1 MGRKPLKIEI
11 VRPLLM
17 FAKEAGE
24 YGFTRRDVIDN
35 EIIPENRWATLKNRG
50 LKAGWFVKRG
60 YKKSARYYIAGC
72 EPNEDDDLF
81 KDGLPDGNEPNTS
94 GEPEYE
100 EYDPDTLFDEMDNV
114 VVEPPFEQT
123 ESNQIE
129 QEADWDF
136 EFE

>member
-24 YGFTRRDVIDN
+24 RGFTRRDVIDN

-60 YKKSARYYIAGC
+60 YKKSARYYITGC
-72 EPNEDDDLF
+72 EPNDDDELF
-81 KDGLPDGNEPNTS
+81 KESVIEEET
-94 GEPEYE
+94 EYE
-100 EYDPDTLFDEMDNV
+100 DYDPDSLFDEMEKV
-114 VVEPPFEQT
+114 VVEPPFEQS
-123 ESNQIE
+123 ESHEIA
-129 QEADWDF
+129 QEVDWDF

>member
-24 YGFTRRDVIDN
+24 RGFTRRDVIDN

-72 EPNEDDDLF
+72 EPNEDDELF
-81 KDGLPDGNEPNTS
+81 KEAVV
-94 GEPEYE
+94 EEVEIEYE
-100 EYDPDTLFDEMDNV
+100 EYDPDTLFDEMDKV

-123 ESNQIE
+123 ESNEIAE
-129 QEADWDF
+129 EVDWDF